1 MILWPSE
8 IVSIGSIILYILIGR
23 LLARKNG
30 LEYQTINF
38 EQLIVTTIL
47 TTVIIALLQTA
58 YLLLFGHPLRFE

>member
-8 IVSIGSIILYILIGR
+8 IVSIGSIILYILVGR